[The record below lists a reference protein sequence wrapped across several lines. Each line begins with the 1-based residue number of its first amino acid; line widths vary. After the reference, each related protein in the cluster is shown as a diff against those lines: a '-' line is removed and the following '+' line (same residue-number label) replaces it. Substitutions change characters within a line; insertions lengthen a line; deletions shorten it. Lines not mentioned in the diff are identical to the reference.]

1 VERHNPLSYFSDVRN
16 SSVEK
21 MNLVPFTQFAHD
33 LSNNALPRYS
43 FIVPNV
49 NDDAHNGTL
58 AQADYWL
65 KQNIGPLIA
74 SSTFQ
79 NGGLLVIVFDESF
92 DSDTAYGGG
101 HVAMVLVSP
110 KAKRGYRC
118 GTLFQHQSTLRLM
131 EQALG
136 VYSYPG
142 AAGSASNM
150 TCFF

>member
-1 VERHNPLSYFSDVRN
+1 
-16 SSVEK
+16 

-150 TCFF
+150 TCFL